1 MLICH
6 FLLKYKNKIK
16 LSTLEAEI
24 ISNKVNLQPQFMN
37 NLLLVAHI
45 VILMSFINLVWYM
58 VALAQIVH
66 NPTLT

>member
-1 MLICH
+1 MLTCH

-16 LSTLEAEI
+16 LSILELEI

-45 VILMSFINLVWYM
+45 VILMNFINLVWCM
-58 VALAQIVH
+58 VALAQIAH
-66 NPTLT
+66 NPTLI